1 MKKKWNILKVY
12 AENTDVVSAILENR
26 GIVTASQVAEFL
38 NPKSIAHYLNEFSVE
53 FKKSVKDAKELIL
66 EYIEK
71 KLPILIYGDYD
82 TDGVCATSILYTTL
96 TSVLGHEKCIYFIPN
111 RFEHGYGLSEKSL
124 HDAYDLIQKSYGDFE
139 DALLI
144 TVDTGI
150 TAVKETELA
159 QGMGFKVIITDH
171 HQKPQELPQAEIILW
186 NDKIVG
192 ASISWILSKAL
203 GLPGY
208 DLVELMALATV
219 TDLQELTGF
228 NRSVLIKGLE
238 TFNSSPCLGIKKLL
252 EASGKNKEVTVYDLG
267 WVLGPRV
274 NALGRMENASLGVE
288 LLTCTNEA
296 RAEEI
301 SHMLGQT
308 NIRRQDE
315 TEKMYE
321 IANIEHGSDNLIFSV
336 SSDYHEGIIGL
347 VASRLV
353 QKHYKPAIVVA
364 HDEESGLGKGSV
376 RSVPGIN
383 IIEVLRRFENLFE
396 KLGGHP
402 MAAGFSV
409 KMENVDLLKR
419 ELTEYMN
426 SNFTPDYF
434 VPFLD
439 IDMQIPPNIVDLDFF
454 TRLHKLAP
462 YGVANPE
469 PVFCSTQMKIAEY
482 SYVGREAKH
491 LSMKLYKNNN
501 YYKAIYFNADALGLN
516 VSMGTEVDV
525 AYTVSKNEF
534 NGRITIDLIVK
545 DLVIQ

>member
-1 MKKKWNILKVY
+1 MRKKWNILKSY
-12 AENTDVVSAILENR
+12 DSSKDVIQCILENR
-26 GIVTASQVAEFL
+26 GITSPDQIEEFL
-38 NPKSIAHYLNEFSVE
+38 NPKPIAHYLSQFPPE
-53 FKKSVKDAKELIL
+53 FKTAIKDSKDLIL
-66 EYIEK
+66 KYVDK

-82 TDGVCATSILYTTL
+82 TDGVCATSILYSTL
-96 TSVLGHEKCIYFIPN
+96 VNVLGHEKCCYFIPN

-124 HDAYDLIQKSYGDFE
+124 HDAYDLIQKTYGDFD

-150 TAVKETELA
+150 TAVLETELA

-171 HQKPQELPQAEIILW
+171 HQKPAPIPKADIILW
-186 NDKIVG
+186 SDKIVG
-192 ASISWILSKAL
+192 AGISWILSKAL
-203 GLPGY
+203 GLPNFE
-208 DLVELMALATV
+208 LMELMALATV

-238 TFNSSPCLGIKKLL
+238 IFNTNPSLGIKKLL

-288 LLTCTNEA
+288 LLTSTDEA

-301 SHMLGQT
+301 AHMLGQT
-308 NIRRQDE
+308 NVRRQDE

-321 IANIEHGSDNLIFSV
+321 IANVELGEDNLIFSV
-336 SSDYHEGIIGL
+336 SADYHEGIIGL

-364 HDEESGLGKGSV
+364 HDAESNLGKGSV

-383 IIEVLRRFENLFE
+383 IIEVLRKYENLFE

-402 MAAGFSV
+402 MAAGFSI
-409 KMENVDLLKR
+409 KMENVDNLKK
-419 ELTEYMN
+419 ELTTYMN
-426 SNFTPDYF
+426 ANFTSEYF

-439 IDMQIPPNIVDLDFF
+439 IEMEIPVDLANLDFF
-454 TRLHKLAP
+454 TQLRKLAP

-469 PVFCSTQMKIAEY
+469 PIFCSKNLKIADF
-482 SYVGREAKH
+482 SYVGKEAKH
-491 LSMKLYKNNN
+491 LSLKFFQNGN
-501 YYKAIYFNADALGLN
+501 YFKAIYFNADTLDLN
-516 VSMGTEVDV
+516 ISNGTSVSV
-525 AYTVSKNEF
+525 AYALSRNDY

-545 DLVIQ
+545 DLMIE

>member
-12 AENTDVVSAILENR
+12 DENTDVVSAILENR
-26 GIVTASQVAEFL
+26 GIVTPSQVEEFL
-38 NPKSIAHYLNEFSVE
+38 NPKSIAHYLNDFSVE

-66 EYIEK
+66 KHVEK
-71 KLPILIYGDYD
+71 ELPILIYGDYD
-82 TDGVCATSILYTTL
+82 NDGVCATSILYTTL

-171 HQKPQELPQAEIILW
+171 HQKPQDLPQAEIILW

-267 WVLGPRV
+267 WVLGPKV

-288 LLTCTNEA
+288 LLTCKNEA

-315 TEKMYE
+315 TEKMYG
-321 IANIEHGSDNLIFSV
+321 IANIEPGSDNLIFSV

-409 KMENVDLLKR
+409 RMENVDLLKQ
-419 ELTEYMN
+419 ELIEYMN

-434 VPFLD
+434 VPFVD
-439 IDMQIPPNIVDLDFF
+439 IDMHIPPNIVNLDLF
-454 TRLHKLAP
+454 TRLHKLSP

-491 LSMKLYKNNN
+491 LSMKLYKENN
-501 YYKAIYFNADALGLN
+501 YYKAIYFNADSLGLKI
-516 VSMGTEVDV
+516 SMGTEVDV